1 MIISVDH
8 GNKSIKTPNTLFTS
22 GLISSEGLQG
32 FKTDYICW
40 NGRYYTLT
48 EQRISYLRD
57 KTEDERFYVLTLFAI
72 AKELERRKAAET
84 LDPIDITLLIG
95 LPPAHYEQLHSRFEQ
110 YFLRR
115 REAIDFEY
123 NGKYYSIRISKVLSY
138 PESVRLLISSEGT
151 TLAIQACDKDDPCAV
166 PFMSGRTAEDLK
178 GQKKWTTVSN
188 RMLMH
193 IIRTKLGWD
202 SGKTPR
208 RFYGVPWPEQYAILF
223 DLTRAAP
230 PRTRTP
236 NLSVEDM
243 LRTYELAASG
253 TLMPVGDNTWAKTN
267 KFASVPPSRVIEAQF
282 VNVT

>member
-1 MIISVDH
+1 
-8 GNKSIKTPNTLFTS
+8 
-22 GLISSEGLQG
+22 
-32 FKTDYICW
+32 
-40 NGRYYTLT
+40 
-48 EQRISYLRD
+48 
-57 KTEDERFYVLTLFAI
+57 
-72 AKELERRKAAET
+72 
-84 LDPIDITLLIG
+84 
-95 LPPAHYEQLHSRFEQ
+95 
-110 YFLRR
+110 
-115 REAIDFEY
+115 
-123 NGKYYSIRISKVLSY
+123 
-138 PESVRLLISSEGT
+138 
-151 TLAIQACDKDDPCAV
+151 
-166 PFMSGRTAEDLK
+166 MSGRTAEDLK

-193 IIRTKLGWD
+193 IIRAKLGWD

-253 TLMPVGDNTWAKTN
+253 SLMPVGDNTWSKTN